1 MKNKDESTALHLY
14 WQQKIKAWES
24 SSQSQKAFCQS
35 RNLDYHRF
43 GYWRRKFLEQSRK
56 DNAQQT
62 TGFVPV
68 SYHRQTT
75 PSELSL
81 SLPGGLVLQGIAT
94 DNLSLVYQLVRHL
107 S

>member
-1 MKNKDESTALHLY
+1 MTSKEESDSLNSY
-14 WQQKIKAWES
+14 WQQQVEVWQS
-24 SSQSQKAFCQS
+24 TDQSQKAFCQS

-56 DNAQQT
+56 DNAQQA

-75 PSELSL
+75 TSELSL